1 MVEIV
6 LTDIYI
12 YIYIYILLL
21 IPAAVRSKTW
31 VCGRSIAET
40 AGSNPS
46 EIMDV
51 RLVFVMCVV

>member
-1 MVEIV
+1 MMVEIL
-6 LTDIYI
+6 LTD
-12 YIYIYILLL
+12 IYIYILLL

-40 AGSNPS
+40 AGSNPA